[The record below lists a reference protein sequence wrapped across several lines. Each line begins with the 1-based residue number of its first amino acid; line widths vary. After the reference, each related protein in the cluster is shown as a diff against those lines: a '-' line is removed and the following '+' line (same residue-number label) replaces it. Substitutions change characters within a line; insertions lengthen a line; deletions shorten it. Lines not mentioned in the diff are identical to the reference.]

1 MAAVVEQPNRDR
13 LVQPALHVSQETRS
27 DIDISHRNPKMHG
40 NAIAAEPEKA
50 FPPTMDGADAE
61 KAAPH
66 EQDARHLGSSTDEQ
80 EDEQG
85 PSSPTLPRARFLML
99 GTGLGFGLFLSMLD
113 SSIVATSLYTIA
125 ADFKEIHGINWVAL
139 AYSLTYLSCP
149 VLFARISDVVGRKEA
164 FLAAFAIFIAF
175 SLGCGFCQN
184 LQQLIACR
192 ALQGVGGSGLYSLT
206 MIIFPELTPD
216 HQKPY
221 VGGIIGI
228 VLAVAGVLGPILG
241 GILTEYAS
249 WRWVFWLNG
258 PVGGVAALVFL
269 FTWPEQK
276 YLPVHDKRKWAEVDF
291 LGSFLLIAAAVLIVF
306 PFQNSSADVNEWSKA
321 IFLAPLLLGILSLF
335 ALFAWQFYSERRW
348 HGERAAAI
356 PLVLLRN
363 HVYAATILNTLC
375 MGFPYL
381 LSVYIFPNRFQVVNG
396 QSPLYAGVM
405 LLPMLGSTA
414 LGSAIGGL
422 ANGNKNRLFETVV
435 VACIFMLLG
444 CGLETTASS
453 DLAIEPKLMGFL
465 VFIGL
470 GFGLS
475 ASSSTMIAIFESPI
489 REHAP
494 AQAIIAQV
502 RTLGGSLGIAASS
515 AILGVRTRS
524 ALTGVV
530 TEAQLAGLG
539 SKVSNLSPEQ
549 WTAIRTVYTDAFRE
563 DMIICCA
570 VLTLALVCS
579 MGIYRRNRPSIP
591 EQEQNRYREERQRKE
606 TRDSETVLA
615 EDTV

>member
-1 MAAVVEQPNRDR
+1 MAAVVERSNRDK
-13 LVQPALHVSQETRS
+13 LVQPGLHVSQETWS

-40 NAIAAEPEKA
+40 TAITAQPGKA
-50 FPPTMDGADAE
+50 FPLTMDGADAE
-61 KAAPH
+61 KAAPLDRDTH
-66 EQDARHLGSSTDEQ
+66 HLASSTDEQ
-80 EDEQG
+80 EDKQE
-85 PSSPTLPRARFLML
+85 PSSPTLPKARFFML

-149 VLFARISDVVGRKEA
+149 VLFARISDVIGRKEA

-175 SLGCGFCQN
+175 SLGCGFCRN

-216 HQKPY
+216 HQKQY

-228 VLAVAGVLGPILG
+228 VVAVAGVLGPILG

-258 PVGGVAALVFL
+258 PVGGLAALIFL
-269 FTWPEQK
+269 LTWPDQK

-321 IFLAPLLLGILSLF
+321 IFLAPLLFGIFSLF

-356 PLVLLRN
+356 PLVLVRN
-363 HVYAATILNTLC
+363 HVYAATIMNSLC

-414 LGSAIGGL
+414 LGSAIGGVV
-422 ANGNKNRLFETVV
+422 NGKNNRLFETMVA
-435 VACIFMLLG
+435 ACIFMLLG
-444 CGLETTASS
+444 CGLETMASS
-453 DLAIEPKLMGFL
+453 DLAIEPKVLGFL
-465 VFIGL
+465 SFIGF

-475 ASSSTMIAIFESPI
+475 AASSTMIAIFESPI

-494 AQAIIAQV
+494 AQAILAQV
-502 RTLGGSLGIAASS
+502 RTLGGSIGIAASS
-515 AILGVRTRS
+515 AILGIKTRS
-524 ALTGVV
+524 ALAGVV
-530 TEAQLAGLG
+530 TDAELAGLG

-549 WTAIRTVYTDAFRE
+549 WTAIRTAYTDAFRE

-570 VLTLALVCS
+570 VLALGTVCS
-579 MGIYRRNRPSIP
+579 MGVYRRNRLSV
-591 EQEQNRYREERQRKE
+591 QELEKRRHHEERQRKE
-606 TRDSETVLA
+606 IRASGTAFAQETA
-615 EDTV
+615 